1 MQMKVIIA
9 KKNLHFV
16 SFWNWEF
23 LELRNGLRPKQLLLN
38 QVHTFDKI
46 KALKY

>member
-1 MQMKVIIA
+1 MQMKVIIT
-9 KKNLHFV
+9 KKVLHLA

-23 LELRNGLRPKQLLLN
+23 LELENGLWPKQLLLN
-38 QVHTFDKI
+38 QVHKLDKV